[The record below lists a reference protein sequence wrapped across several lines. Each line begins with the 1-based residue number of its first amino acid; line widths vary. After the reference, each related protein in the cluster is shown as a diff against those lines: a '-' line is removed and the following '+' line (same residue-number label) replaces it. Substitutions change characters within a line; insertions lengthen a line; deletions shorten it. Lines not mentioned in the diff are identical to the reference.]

1 MSNRLFT
8 PTYNIEGVTYTS
20 KDGVSLP
27 KAMNSQTDNVGVG
40 KGLDANQYAT
50 KKTVAQ
56 GMLDVA
62 LLTANASQLKYVLS
76 VGEEHEFYTVMLV
89 LIISSLVL
97 QVVVGVLFMIIGM
110 MNINDPEQQS
120 AANILNNIIVIF
132 VFIISVLNV
141 VLSSFGIENMNI
153 NPPGVP
159 IIRNTTKIK

>member
-97 QVVVGVLFMIIGM
+97 QLMVGILSLSLSMLRDCRLHMI
-110 MNINDPEQQS
+110 DYHRS
-120 AANILNNIIVIF
+120 ANIISHVNLASVFVIASLNIII
-132 VFIISVLNV
+132 NG
-141 VLSSFGIENMNI
+141 FGIFPSRSQI
-153 NPPGVP
+153 V
-159 IIRNTTKIK
+159 RSLTADV

>member
-1 MSNRLFT
+1 MMKWFGG
-8 PTYNIEGVTYTS
+8 ED
-20 KDGVSLP
+20 KD
-27 KAMNSQTDNVGVG
+27 GVG

>member
-97 QVVVGVLFMIIGM
+97 QALAVIMVGLLTAF
-110 MNINDPEQQS
+110 NINVDKQQRPS
-120 AANILNNIIVIF
+120 EVI
-132 VFIISVLNV
+132 NHV
-141 VLSSFGIENMNI
+141 VLTLSMLTMAVDAIKMGFNSGMVVRKNS
-153 NPPGVP
+153 
-159 IIRNTTKIK
+159 TTLIP